1 MSTVIRPLRGEDAP
15 AVLALNQE
23 VVHKLAPLDEQGLAW
38 FLAEATCAWAAE
50 VDGELAGFVL
60 VLAPGHRYD
69 SDNYR
74 WFSARYDDFL
84 YLDRVAVAA
93 AHRRNGVASAIYDA
107 VQDHAATVGRP
118 VLLEVNVDP
127 PNEASL
133 AFHRARGFAEVGRLA
148 HDGGAKVVSLQAWHP
163 GRAPTGDADRMSG

>member
-1 MSTVIRPLRGEDAP
+1 MPLRLRPLALADEAL
-15 AVLALNQE
+15 VLALNEE
-23 VVHKLAPLDEQGLAW
+23 VVHKLAPMDADRYRW
-38 FLAEATCAWAAE
+38 FLRVATCAWAAD

-60 VLAPGHRYD
+60 VLAPGLDYP

-93 AHRRNGVASAIYDA
+93 SHRRCGVGRAIYDA
-107 VQDHAATVGRP
+107 VEALAAERRCP
-118 VLLEVNVDP
+118 MLLEVNVEP

-133 AFHRARGFAEVGRLA
+133 DRKSTRLNSS
-148 HDGGAKVVSLQAWHP
+148 HTMTS
-163 GRAPTGDADRMSG
+163 RMPSSA